1 MVGMPEVYRA
11 PMRSR
16 SDDVDLQA
24 TIERARRLG
33 LCGFGQLVRDPG
45 EKARL
50 RRRVARFEAMADG
63 SFVWTRDAEGL
74 YWLGRIEGPYFY
86 DRDAGAAA
94 VDLVHV
100 RPCRWLTEPVLES
113 DVPAAVV
120 TTFGRGGRNFQQTH
134 DSAVGPQ
141 TACIWEERLS
151 R

>member
-1 MVGMPEVYRA
+1 MPDVYRA

-16 SDDVDLQA
+16 SDAIDLRA
-24 TIERARRLG
+24 TIARARGLG
-33 LCGFGQLVRDPG
+33 LCGFGQLVRDRR
-45 EKARL
+45 EEARL
-50 RRRVARFEAMADG
+50 ARRVARFVTLADG

-74 YWLGRIEGPYFY
+74 YWLGRIEGPYLF
-86 DRDAGAAA
+86 DGEPAAAA

-100 RPCRWLTEPVLES
+100 RPCRWLAEPVLEC

-120 TTFGRGGRNFQQTH
+120 ATFGRGGRNFQQTH

-141 TACIWEERLS
+141 TARIWKERLS